1 MEPPL
6 AAVGSA
12 PVAVLSQS
20 SGIAAILC
28 HEGVVTWCTIIAPFT
43 CCCTNSAVAS
53 IAVVTELSSKREVCV
68 LGTPS
73 SCLSNPNTSK
83 FSV

>member
-20 SGIAAILC
+20 SGIAAIFF
-28 HEGVVTWCTIIAPFT
+28 HEAGSRGIQ
-43 CCCTNSAVAS
+43 
-53 IAVVTELSSKREVCV
+53 
-68 LGTPS
+68 
-73 SCLSNPNTSK
+73 
-83 FSV
+83 